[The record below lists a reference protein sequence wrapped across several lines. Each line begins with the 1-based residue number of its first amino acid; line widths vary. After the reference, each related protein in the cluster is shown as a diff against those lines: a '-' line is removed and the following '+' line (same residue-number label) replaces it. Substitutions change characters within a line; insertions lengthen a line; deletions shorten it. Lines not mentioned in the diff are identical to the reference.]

1 MKKLFWAGIA
11 GLVLFELANV
21 YFIMPMP
28 GSQQHNTIDLAYF
41 LYCWRW
47 LFRILFASM
56 ILIGLLRSVWKNKIF
71 PAAGLLLA
79 ATAAYVLN
87 FQMAADSMFK
97 LPEQLVLAT
106 AAENKIDSSRL
117 VIGVAL
123 NGNAKAY
130 PIKMIGYHHQVPDT
144 LDGKPILVTY
154 CTVCRTG
161 RVYQPLVNGKP
172 EQFRLVG
179 MDHFNAMIEDETTRS
194 WWQQATG
201 TAITGPLKGTQLPEL
216 QSQQT
221 SLAQW
226 VRLYPNTLI
235 MQEDP
240 TYRNKY
246 DSTGNYESGK
256 SKKELTGTDS
266 LSWKE
271 KSWVIG
277 LEKNNQAVAV
287 DWNELKTKKI
297 IRNKVDKTPFL
308 LILAADNSSF
318 FAYEDPRPGEPVS
331 LNNDTLIIGTKAYL
345 LNGKS
350 IDNSG
355 WLSPLKAYQ
364 EFWHSW
370 RQFHPGTTRN

>member
-1 MKKLFWAGIA
+1 MKKVFWAGIA
-11 GLVLFELANV
+11 GLILFELANV
-21 YFIMPMP
+21 YFIMPFP
-28 GSQQHNTIDLAYF
+28 GSQQHNTLELAYF

-47 LFRILFASM
+47 LFRITFASL
-56 ILIGLLRSVWKNKIF
+56 ILISLLRSEWKRKIF
-71 PAAGLLLA
+71 PAAGLLLVA
-79 ATAAYVLN
+79 SAAYILN
-87 FQMAADSMFK
+87 FQMAADSMFR
-97 LPEQLVLAT
+97 LPRQLILAN
-106 AAENKIDSSRL
+106 AATNKIDSNRL

-172 EQFRLVG
+172 EHFRLVG
-179 MDHFNAMIEDETTRS
+179 MDHFNAMIEDERTRS

-201 TAITGPLKGTQLPEL
+201 TAVTGPLKGTKLPEL

-226 VRLYPNTLI
+226 VRLYPTTLI

-240 TYRNKY
+240 AFASKY
-246 DSTGNYESGK
+246 DTTGNYETGK

-271 KSWVIG
+271 KSWVVG
-277 LEKNNQAVAV
+277 LEKNNQALAV
-287 DWNELKTKKI
+287 DWNELKAKKI
-297 IRNKVDKTPFL
+297 IRNKIGNTPFL
-308 LILAADNSSF
+308 LVLAADNRSF
-318 FAYEDPRPGEPVS
+318 FAYEDPQPGEPVALS
-331 LNNDTLIIGTKAYL
+331 NDTLIIGTTAYL
-345 LNGKS
+345 LNGKA
-350 IDNSG
+350 IDSSG